1 MLFVSDERE
10 AASVEG
16 MFEGAVRSEA
26 IRSEAP
32 GHGVVLL
39 AEPGVR
45 DALLRWLEDRVR

>member
-1 MLFVSDERE
+1 MHPASHGP
-10 AASVEG
+10 AARRTAHG
-16 MFEGAVRSEA
+16 CAEA

-45 DALLRWLEDRVR
+45 DALLSWLDQRVR